1 MSVSALLALLGSTT
15 MAAPALPFDLS
26 DKTMIAR
33 FHAEGAQ
40 VYECKAMPDGS
51 ALVWTFREPIAILME
66 DGKTVGRH
74 FAGPHWAL
82 DDGSL
87 VQARVV
93 QTLAGATPADIPL
106 LKLDV
111 SQNGG
116 HGRLGSATEV
126 YRVNT
131 RSGALAGTCDTP
143 GAWRSMPYSADYVFA
158 R

>member
-1 MSVSALLALLGSTT
+1 MSVSALLALLGSSTVG
-15 MAAPALPFDLS
+15 APALPFDLP
-26 DKTMIAR
+26 DRTMIAR

-40 VYECKAMPDGS
+40 VYECKALTGGS
-51 ALVWTFREPIAILME
+51 ALVWTFREPIATLME

-87 VQARVV
+87 IQARVA
-93 QTLAGATPADIPL
+93 QTLPGATSADIPL

-126 YRVNT
+126 YRLNT
-131 RSGALAGTCDTP
+131 KSGALGGACDTP
-143 GAWRSMPYSADYVFA
+143 GAFRSMPYSADYVFA

>member
-1 MSVSALLALLGSTT
+1 MSVSALLALMGSSTVAT
-15 MAAPALPFDLS
+15 PILPFDLS
-26 DKTMIAR
+26 SRTTIAR

-40 VYECKAMPDGS
+40 VYECKAAPGRS
-51 ALVWTFREPIAILME
+51 PLVWVFREPVATLVE
-66 DGKTVGRH
+66 DGKTIGRH

-111 SQNGG
+111 NQNNG
-116 HGRLGSATEV
+116 HGRLGSVTEV

-131 RSGALAGTCDTP
+131 RSGALAGACGTP
-143 GAWRSMPYSADYVFA
+143 GALRSMPYSADYVFA

>member
-1 MSVSALLALLGSTT
+1 MSVSALLALLGSSTVG
-15 MAAPALPFDLS
+15 APALPFDLP
-26 DKTMIAR
+26 DRAMIAR

-40 VYECKAMPDGS
+40 VYECKALTGGS
-51 ALVWTFREPIAILME
+51 ALVWTFREPIATLME

-87 VQARVV
+87 IQARVA
-93 QTLAGATPADIPL
+93 QTLPGATSADIPL

-111 SQNGG
+111 RQNGG

-126 YRVNT
+126 YRLNT
-131 RSGALAGTCDTP
+131 KSGALGGACDTP
-143 GAWRSMPYSADYVFA
+143 GAFRSMPYSADYVFA